1 MVLSFDY
8 QCLELLST
16 EEEQDKVLTVRV
28 HIYSTYVPDRKDS
41 FQFVPHLNIEEANE
55 IYIGTTD
62 RVVSRAITP

>member
-16 EEEQDKVLTVRV
+16 EEEQDKVLTV

-62 RVVSRAITP
+62 RVVSRAIKP

>member
-16 EEEQDKVLTVRV
+16 EEEQDKVLTV

>member
-16 EEEQDKVLTVRV
+16 EEEQDKVLTV

-62 RVVSRAITP
+62 RVVSREITP

>member
-1 MVLSFDY
+1 MLSFDY

-16 EEEQDKVLTVRV
+16 EEEQDKMLTV

-62 RVVSRAITP
+62 RVVSREIKP

>member
-16 EEEQDKVLTVRV
+16 EEEQDKMLTV

-55 IYIGTTD
+55 IYILALQTEW
-62 RVVSRAITP
+62 

>member
-1 MVLSFDY
+1 MLSFDY

-16 EEEQDKVLTVRV
+16 EQEQDKVLTV

-62 RVVSRAITP
+62 RVVSREIKP